1 MSEKRTDAA
10 YWALRITYGAIPIVA
25 GADKFTNL
33 LTDWSKYLSPLAQDA
48 LPVGP
53 ETFMRVV
60 GVVEIAAG
68 ALVLSRFTRLGAYVV
83 SAWLVAIAGNLLT
96 GGAYDVAARDVAM
109 AVGAF
114 SLAKLA
120 EARAPASAAEARR
133 VDARERVA
141 AQQGT

>member
-1 MSEKRTDAA
+1 MDPKRIDVP

-33 LTDWSKYLSPLAQDA
+33 LTDWSKYIAPAAQDA
-48 LPVGP
+48 LPVSP
-53 ETFMRVV
+53 EAFMRVV
-60 GVVEIAAG
+60 GLIEIAAG

-83 SAWLVAIAGNLLT
+83 SAWLVGIAGNLLL

-120 EARAPASAAEARR
+120 EAREPAPAVGSEAARAR
-133 VDARERVA
+133 AL
-141 AQQGT
+141 QGA